1 MNTIKGEHK
10 LTHNSCYCNF
20 PEKCDIHERYTW
32 LRRKKGAHPICRPQ
46 SLIKL
51 NLTKACYIWD
61 CNGGGGGGGGLFLC
75 IGGLVYCKPSAHCLT
90 TMCITFLSCTRFL
103 RKGCGH
109 RRIKVEMRR
118 CLQAVGVTF
127 TS

>member
-51 NLTKACYIWD
+51 NLSGMTKACYIWD
-61 CNGGGGGGGGLFLC
+61 CNGGGGGGGGA
-75 IGGLVYCKPSAHCLT
+75 P
-90 TMCITFLSCTRFL
+90 MCWWSCVLQTISSLSHYDVHNIFIVHSFFK
-103 RKGCGH
+103 KGVWYIVLGH
-109 RRIKVEMRR
+109 PV
-118 CLQAVGVTF
+118 L
-127 TS
+127 